1 MLGGDCLFPPSS
13 GSGLMVF
20 WCHFGPS
27 KRITKPKC
35 SDFFFTLCSLQ
46 THSDLYVMW
55 FSPLYSCRVTRGIIV
70 HIVQKA
76 TVTNIIYNAI
86 CWFIVQSNR
95 ITANSVISVQ
105 LGLTVLSDI
114 FWTIIMGQRGYPLL
128 CNEIFW
134 QKK

>member
-1 MLGGDCLFPPSS
+1 MRQFSKLWQE
-13 GSGLMVF
+13 GSMY
-20 WCHFGPS
+20 
-27 KRITKPKC
+27 
-35 SDFFFTLCSLQ
+35 
-46 THSDLYVMW
+46 LYVMW

-114 FWTIIMGQRGYPLL
+114 F
-128 CNEIFW
+128 
-134 QKK
+134 